1 MKKSIYIFISLLLL
15 FMVSGCTN
23 KKAIDTKKFIDL
35 ANKYDY
41 SYSDVLDQYS
51 SYEYIKEATI
61 IGEID
66 GWQIE
71 FYILDNSSNAEGMFE
86 TNKEIFEKSR
96 GSSSI
101 YYSINAKNSSTYS
114 LTSNGRYM
122 YLSRIENTLIYIDV
136 QEQYKSLVESLV
148 EEIGY

>member
-101 YYSINAKNSSTYS
+101 YYSINAKNFSTYS